1 MTVFQHTPPTE
12 FIVFGLLLA
21 LVVGAFS
28 FWRFMPRTLG
38 AWLAAGAHL
47 LFLALLGW
55 CLLLPGKRST
65 ETRTLKPRFVVA
77 LDTSRSMTLRPNS
90 NALERWAVA
99 QQALALPWVK
109 HVAADCEID
118 LYTFDTSVGRK
129 LAIGEVAGLAPQG
142 EASLIRDSLRRITSR
157 YGGVNVVGGLVLTDG
172 NDTREAANDWAGEA
186 HPFPL
191 HTLALEGDAVWAV
204 EPDLRVDTVQ
214 TPRRVS
220 VDWTTELRA
229 LVSGQGTQ
237 GKPINVRLFK
247 DGQLLKE
254 TPAQIPEDG
263 GSRQVTFELT
273 HPELGVF
280 TYRVEVPTLPG
291 ESNTNDND
299 YALTVEVVDAKN
311 RLIYVEGPPRWESK
325 YLTRALQ
332 ANRQVTPIIFLQGPG
347 GKPLGL
353 GPVGSMTP
361 DLTDQQLSFFKVVVL
376 GNLDAQELGERRAG
390 SLIKYVEAGGS
401 LVLVGGTEAWGPA
414 GFAASALKNILPA
427 RGFRTVPVEGEFPVA
442 LTAEGLAH
450 PAFAGDAALWES
462 IPPVLSVFPGAQ
474 LTPAAR
480 ALVTADTPQGRQPIV
495 VSQPYGQG
503 KVVVVLTDS
512 LWKWQLHPHARE
524 ARPYQRFWDQLVA
537 WLLPEKEEI
546 EKDRIDLFTD
556 RETLAIGEE
565 VSVSA
570 RIGAGTEGAGQ
581 PAELRCEI
589 VQPDGTKTPF
599 TLRPEVVTTASG
611 QAYPGYATRYQA
623 TQPGMHRVTASAL
636 VAGRPVKSDTLS
648 FFVKAFSPETAPRP
662 MDEVVLKGI
671 ATASGG
677 RHHTTLDELDETLS
691 ALTIKQVD
699 EELSE
704 YHSLWQTAIM
714 LASLMLVAALGW
726 IARKVN
732 NMP

>member
-1 MTVFQHTPPTE
+1 MTIYQHTPPAE
-12 FIVFGLLLA
+12 LIVLALLLA
-21 LVVGAFS
+21 LVIAAFS
-28 FWRFMPRTLG
+28 CWRFLPRAAG
-38 AWLAAGAHL
+38 AWLATAAHMI
-47 LFLALLGW
+47 FLALLAW
-55 CLLLPGKRST
+55 CLFLPGRRSS

-77 LDTSRSMTLRPNS
+77 VDTSRSMSLRPNS
-90 NALERWAVA
+90 NALDRWSVA
-99 QQALALPWVK
+99 QQALALPWVR

-118 LYTFDTSVGRK
+118 LYAFDAAVGRK
-129 LAIGEVAGLAPQG
+129 QTMEEAAALAPQG
-142 EASLIRDSLRRITSR
+142 EASLIRDGLRRITSR

-172 NDTREAANDWAGEA
+172 NDTREASKDWASEA

-220 VDWTTELRA
+220 VDWQTELRA
-229 LVSGQGTQ
+229 VISGQGTE
-237 GKPINVRLFK
+237 GRPVNVRLFK
-247 DGQLLKE
+247 DDVLYKE
-254 TPAQIPEDG
+254 TPVQIPEDG

-273 HPELGVF
+273 HPDLGLF
-280 TYRVEVPTLPG
+280 TYRVEVPVLPG
-291 ESNTNDND
+291 ESSTNDNE
-299 YALTVEVVDAKN
+299 YAVTVEVVDAKN

-332 ANRQVTPIIFLQGPG
+332 ANRQVTPLIFLQGPG

-353 GPVGSMTP
+353 GPVGSMTA
-361 DLTDQQLSFFKVVVL
+361 DLTDQQISFFKIIVI
-376 GNLDAQELGERRAG
+376 GNLDAKELGERRAA

-401 LVLVGGTEAWGPA
+401 LVLVGGTEAWGADGLPA
-414 GFAASALKNILPA
+414 SPLKNILPA
-427 RGFRTVPVEGEFPVA
+427 RGFRNIPVEGEFPVA
-442 LTAEGLAH
+442 LTAEGASH
-450 PAFAGDAALWES
+450 PAFAGDAALWET

-524 ARPYQRFWDQLVA
+524 ARPYQRFWDQLIA
-537 WLLPEKEEI
+537 WLLPEKTEV

-556 RETLAIGEE
+556 REQLAIGEE
-565 VSVSA
+565 ISISA
-570 RIGAGTEGAGQ
+570 RIGAAAEVGSQ

-589 VQPDGTKTPF
+589 TRPDGQKAPF
-599 TLRPEVVTTASG
+599 TLRSEVVTTASG
-611 QAYPGYATRYQA
+611 QTYPGYATMYQA
-623 TQPGMHRVTASAL
+623 TLPGLHRVKAQAL
-636 VAGRPVKSDTLS
+636 VSGRAIESDTLS
-648 FFVKAFSPETAPRP
+648 FFVKAFSPETTPRP
-662 MDEVVLKGI
+662 METAVLQGL

-677 RHHTTLDELDETLS
+677 KFHRSLDELDQTLS
-691 ALTIKQVD
+691 SLTIRQID

-704 YHSLWQTAIM
+704 FHSLWQTAIM
-714 LASLMLVAALGW
+714 MASLMAAAALGW